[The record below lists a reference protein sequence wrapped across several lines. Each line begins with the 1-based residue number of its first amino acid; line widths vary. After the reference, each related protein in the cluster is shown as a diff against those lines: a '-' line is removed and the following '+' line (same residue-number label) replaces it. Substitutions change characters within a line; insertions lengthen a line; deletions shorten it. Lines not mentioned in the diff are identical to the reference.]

1 MEPPTDDADRRHKY
15 KRRQL
20 ALEYLVNQDK
30 PFDLGKPFGKYR
42 HGDHSIYI
50 DCQPIHAL
58 KARKQASSPLAVP
71 A

>member
-1 MEPPTDDADRRHKY
+1 M
-15 KRRQL
+15 
-20 ALEYLVNQDK
+20 NQDK

-58 KARKQASSPLAVP
+58 KASKQASNAVRSPCLP
-71 A
+71 TNTRRQTRQPPLI